1 MTAHAKSD
9 EALDAMRLLSHL
21 YLQYGRPDSALAL
34 LRALCLLAPD
44 DRRAMRALACAAI
57 RAGQPQEGERV
68 VDLLLDA
75 GDPSPVVHLLHGQ
88 ALSAMGRRGEAEQ
101 AFAEF
106 ARRRFAKANTSTRAG
121 ALQ

>member
-1 MTAHAKSD
+1 MTELQRPD
-9 EALDAMRLLSHL
+9 EALDVMRLLSHL
-21 YLQYGRPDSALAL
+21 YLQYGRADSALTL

-68 VDLLLDA
+68 IDVLRDA
-75 GDPSPVVHLLHGQ
+75 GDPSPIVHLLHGQ
-88 ALSAMGRRGEAEQ
+88 ALAAMGRRGEAEH

-106 ARRRFAKANTSTRAG
+106 ARRRFPPARA
-121 ALQ
+121 ARRPQ